1 MMSTATMDMNMI
13 HSRRIGRHKQGTLLC
28 RSLCDVLVLVLC
40 I

>member
-1 MMSTATMDMNMI
+1 MDMNMI
-13 HSRRIGRHKQGTLLC
+13 HSRYSDCHTLGKLLC